1 MKLSLAI
8 DGRKFVLTEAAV
20 DEFFRRSA
28 KFPLHPRL
36 ENALF
41 IYDDASRGALADLY
55 HSFIA
60 VARSVDVPFLLC
72 TPTWRANR
80 ERLAE
85 AGIDRNVNADAV
97 AFVRE
102 LKKSWG
108 SWGKNILIGGMI
120 GCKNDSYRPAQAL
133 GTDAAETFHQ
143 WQIDRLCAAGVDFL
157 IAATLPAVS
166 EAAGIAR
173 AAEKTGVDCV
183 LSFTIDRDGLILDG
197 SFLSRAFEEID
208 GLCRVPP
215 FGYMINCSYPS
226 FFRSEEE
233 PKSVFS
239 RLIGFQANAS
249 SADHSALDEAA
260 ERRAEE
266 IPDWGDRMIA
276 LNRRYGVKIL
286 GGCCGTRVAHLRY
299 LADRLG

>member
-1 MKLSLAI
+1 MKLAQVLA
-8 DGRKFVLTEAAV
+8 GREFVLTEAAV
-20 DEFFRRSA
+20 DEFFKRSGTV
-28 KFPLHPRL
+28 PLHPRL

-41 IYDDASRGALADLY
+41 IYDEKARSALADLY

-60 VARSVDVPFLLC
+60 VARSAEVPFLLC
-72 TPTWRANR
+72 TPTWRANK

-85 AGIDRNVNADAV
+85 ADIEQDVNADAV
-97 AFVRE
+97 AFARE
-102 LKKSWG
+102 VKDRWG
-108 SWGKNILIGGMI
+108 SWGDHIVVGGMI
-120 GCKNDSYRPAQAL
+120 GCKNDSYRPDQAL
-133 GTDAAETFHQ
+133 STEAAEEFHS
-143 WQIDRLCAAGVDFL
+143 WQIERLCAAGVDFL
-157 IAATLPAVS
+157 IAATLPSVA

-173 AAEKTGVDCV
+173 AAEKTGLETI

-197 SFLSRAFEEID
+197 TFLSRAFEEID
-208 GLCRVPP
+208 GICRTPP

-226 FFRSEEE
+226 FFRSEDE

-276 LNRRYGVKIL
+276 LNRKYGVKIL